1 MLPEFKGGKDIS
13 DFYKIKGK
21 EEFLTCDEANNLVFY
36 FDFPA
41 SMISYFYKG
50 KDGRIRSNIKVEIVL
65 KDEDSFVGLNHISSS
80 TSLYKLLQDTI
91 DNAYKRTIYGL
102 IKRGHDPLDLQV
114 EDNLIFEELK
124 KDSSLLREHI
134 EVKSLLLSHFEIET
148 IQSNPKKSGGKRL
161 LIAYIVICLILAIG
175 AIVAVIWFY
184 KYYLEGILSSSGI

>member
-1 MLPEFKGGKDIS
+1 MNNKEMIE
-13 DFYKIKGK
+13 YRIKEEGK
-21 EEFLTCDEANNLVFY
+21 EEFLTFDEANNLVFY

-102 IKRGHDPLDLQV
+102 IKKEHDPLDLQV

>member
-1 MLPEFKGGKDIS
+1 MNNKEMIE
-13 DFYKIKGK
+13 YRIKEEGK

-65 KDEDSFVGLNHISSS
+65 KDEDYFVGLNHISSS

-124 KDSSLLREHI
+124 KDSSLLKEHI
-134 EVKSLLLSHFEIET
+134 EVKNLLLSHFEIET
-148 IQSNPKKSGGKRL
+148 IQSNPKKSGGKRI
-161 LIAYIVICLILAIG
+161 LIAYIVICLILALG

>member
-1 MLPEFKGGKDIS
+1 MNNKEMIE
-13 DFYKIKGK
+13 YRIKEEGK
-21 EEFLTCDEANNLVFY
+21 EEFLTFDEANNLVFY

-124 KDSSLLREHI
+124 KDSSLLRMNI

>member
-1 MLPEFKGGKDIS
+1 MNNKEMIESL
-13 DFYKIKGK
+13 IKKEGK
-21 EEFLTCDEANNLVFY
+21 EEFLTFDEANNLVFY

-148 IQSNPKKSGGKRL
+148 IQSTPKKSGGKRL

>member
-1 MLPEFKGGKDIS
+1 MNNKEMIE
-13 DFYKIKGK
+13 YRIKEEGK
-21 EEFLTCDEANNLVFY
+21 EEFLTFDEANNLVFY
-36 FDFPA
+36 FDFHA

-50 KDGRIRSNIKVEIVL
+50 KDGRIKSNIKVEIVL

-148 IQSNPKKSGGKRL
+148 IQSTPKKSGGKRL
-161 LIAYIVICLILAIG
+161 LIAYIVICLILALG

>member
-1 MLPEFKGGKDIS
+1 MNNKEMIE
-13 DFYKIKGK
+13 YRIKEEGK
-21 EEFLTCDEANNLVFY
+21 EEFLTFDEANNLVFY

-134 EVKSLLLSHFEIET
+134 EVKSLLLSNFEIET
-148 IQSNPKKSGGKRL
+148 IQSTPKKSGGKRL
-161 LIAYIVICLILAIG
+161 LIAYIVICLILALG

>member
-1 MLPEFKGGKDIS
+1 MNNKEMIE
-13 DFYKIKGK
+13 YRIKEEGK
-21 EEFLTCDEANNLVFY
+21 EEFLTFDEANNLVFY
-36 FDFPA
+36 FDFHA

-50 KDGRIRSNIKVEIVL
+50 KDGRIKSNIKVEIVL

-148 IQSNPKKSGGKRL
+148 IQSTPKKSGGKRL

>member
-1 MLPEFKGGKDIS
+1 MNNKEMIESL
-13 DFYKIKGK
+13 IKKEGK
-21 EEFLTCDEANNLVFY
+21 EEFLTFDEANNLVFY

-50 KDGRIRSNIKVEIVL
+50 KDGRIKSNIKVEIVL
-65 KDEDSFVGLNHISSS
+65 KDEDSFVKLNHISSS

-134 EVKSLLLSHFEIET
+134 EVKSLLLSHFEIEA
-148 IQSNPKKSGGKRL
+148 IQTTPKKSGGKRI

>member
-1 MLPEFKGGKDIS
+1 MNNKEMIE
-13 DFYKIKGK
+13 YRIKEEGK

-134 EVKSLLLSHFEIET
+134 EVKSLLLSHFEIEA
-148 IQSNPKKSGGKRL
+148 IQTTPKKSGGKRI

>member
-1 MLPEFKGGKDIS
+1 MNNKEMIE
-13 DFYKIKGK
+13 YRIKEEGK
-21 EEFLTCDEANNLVFY
+21 EEFLTLDEANNLVFY

-124 KDSSLLREHI
+124 KDSSLLRMNI

-148 IQSNPKKSGGKRL
+148 IQNNPKKSGGKRL

>member
-1 MLPEFKGGKDIS
+1 MNNKEMIE
-13 DFYKIKGK
+13 YRIKEEGK
-21 EEFLTCDEANNLVFY
+21 EEFLTFDELNNLVFY
-36 FDFPA
+36 FDFPT

-50 KDGRIRSNIKVEIVL
+50 KDGRIKSNIKVEIVL
-65 KDEDSFVGLNHISSS
+65 KDEDSFVKLNHISSS

-102 IKRGHDPLDLQV
+102 IKRGHDPLDIQI

-134 EVKSLLLSHFEIET
+134 EVKSLLLSNFEIET
-148 IQSNPKKSGGKRL
+148 IQSTPKKSGGKRI

>member
-1 MLPEFKGGKDIS
+1 MNNKEMIE
-13 DFYKIKGK
+13 YRIKEEGK
-21 EEFLTCDEANNLVFY
+21 EEFLTFDEANNLVFY

-65 KDEDSFVGLNHISSS
+65 KDEDSFVELNHISSS
-80 TSLYKLLQDTI
+80 TSLYKLLQATI

-124 KDSSLLREHI
+124 KDSSLIREHI
-134 EVKSLLLSHFEIET
+134 EVKSLLLSNFEIET
-148 IQSNPKKSGGKRL
+148 IQSTPKKSGGKRL
-161 LIAYIVICLILAIG
+161 LIAYIVICLILALG

>member
-1 MLPEFKGGKDIS
+1 MNNKEMIE
-13 DFYKIKGK
+13 YRIKEEGK
-21 EEFLTCDEANNLVFY
+21 EEFLTFDEANNLVFY

-50 KDGRIRSNIKVEIVL
+50 KDGRIKSNIKVEIVL

-148 IQSNPKKSGGKRL
+148 IQSTPKKSGGKRL

>member
-1 MLPEFKGGKDIS
+1 MNNKEMIE
-13 DFYKIKGK
+13 YRIKEEGK
-21 EEFLTCDEANNLVFY
+21 EEFLTFDELNNLVFY
-36 FDFPA
+36 FDFPT

-50 KDGRIRSNIKVEIVL
+50 KDGRIKSNIKVEIVL
-65 KDEDSFVGLNHISSS
+65 KDEDSFVKLNHISSS

-102 IKRGHDPLDLQV
+102 IKRGHDPLDLQI

-134 EVKSLLLSHFEIET
+134 EVKSLLLSNFEIET
-148 IQSNPKKSGGKRL
+148 IQSTPKKSGGKRL

>member
-1 MLPEFKGGKDIS
+1 MNNKEMIE
-13 DFYKIKGK
+13 YRIKEEGK
-21 EEFLTCDEANNLVFY
+21 EEFLTFDEANNLVFY

-50 KDGRIRSNIKVEIVL
+50 KDGRIKSNIKVEIVL
-65 KDEDSFVGLNHISSS
+65 KDEDSFVELNHISSS

-114 EDNLIFEELK
+114 EDNLIFEKLK

>member
-1 MLPEFKGGKDIS
+1 MNNKEMIE
-13 DFYKIKGK
+13 YRIKEEGK
-21 EEFLTCDEANNLVFY
+21 EEFLTFDEANNLVFY

-124 KDSSLLREHI
+124 KDNSLLREHI

-161 LIAYIVICLILAIG
+161 LIAYIVICLILALG

>member
-1 MLPEFKGGKDIS
+1 MNNKEMIESL
-13 DFYKIKGK
+13 IKKEGK
-21 EEFLTCDEANNLVFY
+21 EEFLTFDEANNLVFY

-148 IQSNPKKSGGKRL
+148 IQNNPKKSGGKRL
-161 LIAYIVICLILAIG
+161 LIAYIVICLILALG

>member
-1 MLPEFKGGKDIS
+1 MNNKEMIE
-13 DFYKIKGK
+13 YRIKEEGK
-21 EEFLTCDEANNLVFY
+21 EEFLTFDEANNLVFY
-36 FDFPA
+36 FDFPT

-50 KDGRIRSNIKVEIVL
+50 KDGRIKSNIKVEIVL
-65 KDEDSFVGLNHISSS
+65 KDEDSFVKLNHISSS

-148 IQSNPKKSGGKRL
+148 IQSTPKKSGGKRL

>member
-1 MLPEFKGGKDIS
+1 MNNKEMIE
-13 DFYKIKGK
+13 YRIKEEGK

-114 EDNLIFEELK
+114 EDNLIFEELN

-148 IQSNPKKSGGKRL
+148 IQSTPKKSGGKRL

>member
-1 MLPEFKGGKDIS
+1 MNNKEMIE
-13 DFYKIKGK
+13 YRIKEEGK
-21 EEFLTCDEANNLVFY
+21 EEFLTFDEANNLVFY

-102 IKRGHDPLDLQV
+102 IKKGHNPLDLQV

-148 IQSNPKKSGGKRL
+148 IQSTPKKSGGKRI

>member
-1 MLPEFKGGKDIS
+1 MNNKEMIE
-13 DFYKIKGK
+13 YRIKEEGK
-21 EEFLTCDEANNLVFY
+21 EEFLTFDEANNLVFY

-102 IKRGHDPLDLQV
+102 IKKEHDPLDLQV

-161 LIAYIVICLILAIG
+161 LIAYIVICLILALG

>member
-1 MLPEFKGGKDIS
+1 MNNKEMIESL
-13 DFYKIKGK
+13 IKKEGK
-21 EEFLTCDEANNLVFY
+21 EEFLTFDELNNLVFY

-50 KDGRIRSNIKVEIVL
+50 KDGRIKSNIKVEIVL

-124 KDSSLLREHI
+124 KDSSLLRKHI

-148 IQSNPKKSGGKRL
+148 IQSNPKKSGAKRI

>member
-1 MLPEFKGGKDIS
+1 MNNKEMIE
-13 DFYKIKGK
+13 YRIKEEGK

>member
-1 MLPEFKGGKDIS
+1 MNNKEMIESL
-13 DFYKIKGK
+13 IKKEGK
-21 EEFLTCDEANNLVFY
+21 EEFLTFDELNNLVFY
-36 FDFPA
+36 FDFSA
-41 SMISYFYKG
+41 SMISYLYKG

-65 KDEDSFVGLNHISSS
+65 KDEDSFVELNHISSS
-80 TSLYKLLQDTI
+80 TSPYKLLQATI

-124 KDSSLLREHI
+124 KDSSLLRMNI
-134 EVKSLLLSHFEIET
+134 EVKSLLLSNFEIET
-148 IQSNPKKSGGKRL
+148 IQSNPKKGGGKRL

>member
-1 MLPEFKGGKDIS
+1 MNNKEMIE
-13 DFYKIKGK
+13 YRIKEEGK
-21 EEFLTCDEANNLVFY
+21 EEFLTFDEANNLVFY

-50 KDGRIRSNIKVEIVL
+50 KDGRIKSNIKVEIVL

-134 EVKSLLLSHFEIET
+134 EVKSLLLSHFEIEA
-148 IQSNPKKSGGKRL
+148 IQTTPKKSGGKRL
-161 LIAYIVICLILAIG
+161 LIAYIVICLILALG

>member
-1 MLPEFKGGKDIS
+1 MNNKEMIE
-13 DFYKIKGK
+13 YRIKEEGK
-21 EEFLTCDEANNLVFY
+21 EEFLTFDEANNLVFY

-134 EVKSLLLSHFEIET
+134 EVKSLLLSHFEIEA

>member
-1 MLPEFKGGKDIS
+1 MNNKEMIE
-13 DFYKIKGK
+13 YRIKEEGK
-21 EEFLTCDEANNLVFY
+21 EEFLTFDEANNLVFY

-124 KDSSLLREHI
+124 KDISLLREHI

-148 IQSNPKKSGGKRL
+148 IQSTPKKSGGKRL
-161 LIAYIVICLILAIG
+161 LIAYIVICLILALG

>member
-1 MLPEFKGGKDIS
+1 MNNKEMIESL
-13 DFYKIKGK
+13 IKKEGK
-21 EEFLTCDEANNLVFY
+21 EEFLTFDELNNLVFY
-36 FDFPA
+36 FDFPS

-50 KDGRIRSNIKVEIVL
+50 KDGRIRSNINAEIVL

-80 TSLYKLLQDTI
+80 TSLYKLLQNTI

-102 IKRGHDPLDLQV
+102 IKKGHDPLDLQV

-134 EVKSLLLSHFEIET
+134 EVKSLLLSNFEIET

-161 LIAYIVICLILAIG
+161 LIAYIVICLILALG

>member
-1 MLPEFKGGKDIS
+1 MNNKEMIE
-13 DFYKIKGK
+13 YRIKEEGK

-124 KDSSLLREHI
+124 KDSSLLRMDI

-148 IQSNPKKSGGKRL
+148 IQSTPKKSGGKRL

>member
-1 MLPEFKGGKDIS
+1 MNNKEMIE
-13 DFYKIKGK
+13 YQIKEEGK
-21 EEFLTCDEANNLVFY
+21 EEFLTFDEANNLVFY

-134 EVKSLLLSHFEIET
+134 EVKSLLLSNFEIET

>member
-1 MLPEFKGGKDIS
+1 MNNKEMIESL
-13 DFYKIKGK
+13 IKKEGK
-21 EEFLTCDEANNLVFY
+21 EEFLTFDEANNLVFY

-50 KDGRIRSNIKVEIVL
+50 KDGRIKSNIKVEIVL

-102 IKRGHDPLDLQV
+102 IKKGHDPLDLQV

-134 EVKSLLLSHFEIET
+134 EVKSLLLSNFEIET

>member
-1 MLPEFKGGKDIS
+1 MNNKEMIE
-13 DFYKIKGK
+13 YRIKEEGK
-21 EEFLTCDEANNLVFY
+21 EEFLTFDEANNLVFY

-102 IKRGHDPLDLQV
+102 IKKRHDPLDLQV

-161 LIAYIVICLILAIG
+161 LIAYIVICLILALG

>member
-1 MLPEFKGGKDIS
+1 MNNKEMIESL
-13 DFYKIKGK
+13 IKKEGK
-21 EEFLTCDEANNLVFY
+21 EEFLTFDEANNLVFY

-50 KDGRIRSNIKVEIVL
+50 KDGRIKSNIKVEIVL

-134 EVKSLLLSHFEIET
+134 EVKSLLLSHFEIEA
-148 IQSNPKKSGGKRL
+148 IQTTPKKSGGKRL
-161 LIAYIVICLILAIG
+161 LIAYIVICLILALG

>member
-1 MLPEFKGGKDIS
+1 MNNKEMIE
-13 DFYKIKGK
+13 YRIKEEGK
-21 EEFLTCDEANNLVFY
+21 EEFLTFDEANNLVFY

-124 KDSSLLREHI
+124 KDSSLIREHI

-148 IQSNPKKSGGKRL
+148 IQSTPKKSGGKRL

>member
-1 MLPEFKGGKDIS
+1 MNNKEMIE
-13 DFYKIKGK
+13 YRIKEEGK

-50 KDGRIRSNIKVEIVL
+50 KDGRIKSNIKVEIVL
-65 KDEDSFVGLNHISSS
+65 KDEDSFVKLNHISSS

>member
-1 MLPEFKGGKDIS
+1 MNNKEMIESL
-13 DFYKIKGK
+13 IKKEGK
-21 EEFLTCDEANNLVFY
+21 EEFLTFDEANNLVFY

-50 KDGRIRSNIKVEIVL
+50 KDGRIKSNIKVEIVL

-102 IKRGHDPLDLQV
+102 IKKGHDPLDLQV